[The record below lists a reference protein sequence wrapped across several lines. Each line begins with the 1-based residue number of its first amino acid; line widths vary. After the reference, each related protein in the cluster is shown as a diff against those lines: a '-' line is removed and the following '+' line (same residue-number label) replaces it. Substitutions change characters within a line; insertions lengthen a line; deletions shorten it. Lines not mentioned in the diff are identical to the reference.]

1 MHENI
6 LVQKICMSY
15 GEKTVLQDFSAEFP
29 KGKCSVVMGPSG
41 CGKTTLLRILPGL
54 EKPLS
59 GMVTGVP
66 DAVSMVFQEDR
77 LLELL
82 SPRENIKA
90 VLGRKVQSA
99 VIERTLKKLAL
110 DGNEGKTAGQLSGGM
125 KRRVSIARAVLAPH
139 EILIMDEPFQGLDR
153 DTKLKV
159 IQTLLEC
166 EKNRTII
173 FATHDPE
180 DASLMNASYI
190 LRM

>member
-1 MHENI
+1 M
-6 LVQKICMSY
+6 
-15 GEKTVLQDFSAEFP
+15 
-29 KGKCSVVMGPSG
+29 
-41 CGKTTLLRILPGL
+41 
-54 EKPLS
+54 
-59 GMVTGVP
+59 
-66 DAVSMVFQEDR
+66 
-77 LLELL
+77 
-82 SPRENIKA
+82 
-90 VLGRKVQSA
+90 
-99 VIERTLKKLAL
+99 LKMLAL

>member
-90 VLGRKVQSA
+90 VLGRKVQTA
-99 VIERTLKKLAL
+99 AIERTLKMLAL
-110 DGNEGKTAGQLSGGM
+110 DGNEEKTVGQLSGGM
-125 KRRVSIARAVLAPH
+125 KRRVSIARAILAPH